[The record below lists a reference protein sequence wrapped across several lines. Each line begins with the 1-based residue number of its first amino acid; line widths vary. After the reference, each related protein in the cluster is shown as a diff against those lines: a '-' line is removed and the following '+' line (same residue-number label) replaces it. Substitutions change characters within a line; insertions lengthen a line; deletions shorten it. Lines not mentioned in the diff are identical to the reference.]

1 MAAGNFF
8 HEAAELAGSP
18 ANYLKSNFNARLFG
32 QIIALRHGAG
42 PGRLNLTAARAETG
56 PWLRRLLIF
65 LTFVLIVKGNS
76 DKPPGGPDKLVIHKV
91 KNMQMQ
97 FKTGK
102 VEKTAAD
109 AAIFLFEG
117 KNDLNDRPDL
127 EAVREVIVPL
137 LKDGQFKPSLLAEL
151 PVKVEKGWL
160 LLIGLGAADQ
170 VDPARII
177 EASALAV
184 KMALARNLR
193 KLEMALPPVPA
204 LKPESVLELAAVG
217 AGLGLYKQTEFKSD
231 PGPKASLE
239 KIRFLG
245 EALKDGPAIVERAR
259 IMAEAVDLCRRLGD
273 QPGNVLYP
281 DSFARE
287 AAALAKPLKLK
298 VDILDEKAL
307 AKEKMNFILAVGSGS
322 ARPPRLVTI
331 KYQGAGAKQKPVVLV
346 GKGITFDSGGMSLK
360 PAGSLEAMKTDMA
373 GAAAVLAVVVA
384 AAILKLPVNVT
395 AVMPLAE
402 NMPDGGGVRVGDVIA
417 GRSGK
422 TVEITNT
429 DAEGR
434 LILADALTL
443 AGEMKPA
450 AIIDVATL
458 TGACA
463 VALGDNC
470 AGLFTDDLA
479 LREGLLAS
487 AGCMGENIWP
497 LPLLKEYEC
506 NLKSETADLI
516 NAPTV
521 PRGGAINAALFLR
534 KFVPAE
540 IPWAHLDIA
549 GPGRTAKGRPGFP
562 AGASGFA
569 VRTLL
574 RFLAFSAGRK

>member
-1 MAAGNFF
+1 
-8 HEAAELAGSP
+8 
-18 ANYLKSNFNARLFG
+18 
-32 QIIALRHGAG
+32 
-42 PGRLNLTAARAETG
+42 
-56 PWLRRLLIF
+56 
-65 LTFVLIVKGNS
+65 
-76 DKPPGGPDKLVIHKV
+76 
-91 KNMQMQ
+91 MQMQ
-97 FKTGK
+97 FKSGK
-102 VEKTAAD
+102 LEKTAAD

-127 EAVREVIVPL
+127 EAVREAVVPL
-137 LKDGQFKPSLLAEL
+137 LKDGQFKPSWLAEL
-151 PVKVEKGWL
+151 PVKTEKGWL
-160 LLIGLGAADQ
+160 LLIGLGSADRI
-170 VDPARII
+170 DPARII

-193 KLEMALPPVPA
+193 KLEAALPPVPS

-217 AGLGLYKQTEFKSD
+217 ADLGLYKQTEFKSE
-231 PGPKASLE
+231 PGPKASLA

-245 EALKDGPAIVERAR
+245 EALKDAPAIVERAR
-259 IMAEAVDLCRRLGD
+259 ITAEAVCLARRLGD
-273 QPGNVLYP
+273 QPGNALYP
-281 DSFARE
+281 KSFAKE
-287 AAALAKPLKLK
+287 AEALAKPLKLK
-298 VDILDEKAL
+298 VEVLDEKDL
-307 AKEKMNFILAVGSGS
+307 AKEKLNLILAVGSGS
-322 ARPPRLVTI
+322 AHSPRLVTV
-331 KYQGAGAKQKPVVLV
+331 KYQGAGPGRAPVALV
-346 GKGITFDSGGMSLK
+346 GKGVTFDSGGMSLK

-373 GAAAVLAVVVA
+373 GAAAVLAVVLA
-384 AAILKLPVNVT
+384 AAKLKLAVNVA

-402 NMPDGGGVRVGDVIA
+402 NMPDGAGLRVGDVIA
-417 GRSGK
+417 GRSGR

-450 AIIDVATL
+450 AVIDVATL

-470 AGLFTDDLA
+470 AGLFTDDPA

-497 LPLLKEYEC
+497 MPLLKEYEC

-516 NAPTV
+516 NAPPV

-534 KFVPAE
+534 KFAPAGA
-540 IPWAHLDIA
+540 PWAHLDIA
-549 GPGRTAKGRPGFP
+549 GPGRTAKARPGFP

-574 RFLAFSAGRK
+574 RFLALSADRK